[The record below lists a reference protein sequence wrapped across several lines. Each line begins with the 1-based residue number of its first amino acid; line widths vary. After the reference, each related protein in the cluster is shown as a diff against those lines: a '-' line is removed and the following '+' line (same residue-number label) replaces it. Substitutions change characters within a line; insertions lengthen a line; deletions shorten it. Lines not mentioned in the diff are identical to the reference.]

1 MCSHARRPAFTLV
14 ELLVVLAIIGLLIGV
29 LLPAVQKIRESAN
42 RMRCSSNLK
51 QIALAVHSFHDAE
64 ERFPYSQ
71 WGTQGQIAYGG
82 GPNSYAWSWL
92 ARLLPY
98 LEQDNLY
105 AYAKIPNGKLF
116 ATDGS
121 SRAVRLFQCPSDGM
135 AGAAPR
141 TDAGNLIGN
150 PVGRT
155 SYKGVSGSNWGDDN
169 DQFQQQPGP
178 FRTDWRHQ
186 GVNGSYDGLNQGDG
200 IFYRLD
206 LSRPLG
212 LSHIADGTSST
223 FMIGEDVQ
231 ELNTWLSWA
240 YANNTHGTCAI
251 PPNVVDPKT
260 RKPYPPDN
268 WQNTSGF
275 RSRHTGGVHFAYA
288 DGSVHFVKDS
298 VDLTLYRALATHSGG
313 EVVTAP

>member
-1 MCSHARRPAFTLV
+1 MSIHTRRPAFTLV
-14 ELLVVLAIIGLLIGV
+14 ELLVVLAILGLLIGL
-29 LLPAVQKIRESAN
+29 LLPAVQKVREAAN

-51 QIALAVHSFHDAE
+51 QIALAVHNFHDAE

-71 WGTQGQIAYGG
+71 WGTQGGTAYGG

-105 AYAKIPNGKLF
+105 AYAQVPTGKLF

-121 SRAVRLFQCPSDGM
+121 AKSVRLFLCPSDGS
-135 AGAAPR
+135 ANGPPR
-141 TDAGNLIGN
+141 TDVGNLIGF

-155 SYKGVSGSNWGDDN
+155 SYKGVSGSNWGDDF
-169 DQFQQQPGP
+169 DQFQQKPGSFP
-178 FRTDWRHQ
+178 TDWRNQ
-186 GVNGSYDGLNQGDG
+186 GVNGSFDGLNNGDG
-200 IFYRLD
+200 IFYRFD

-212 LSHIADGTSST
+212 LSHVTDGTSST
-223 FMIGEDVQ
+223 FMIGEDLQ
-231 ELNTWLSWA
+231 EGNTWLSWP
-240 YANNTHGTCAI
+240 YANNAHGTCAI
-251 PPNVVDPKT
+251 PPNVLDPKT
-260 RKPYPPDN
+260 KKPYPPDN

-275 RSRHTGGVHFAYA
+275 RSRHSGGVQFAYV

-298 VDLTLYRALATHSGG
+298 IDLPTYRAVATHSGG